1 MREKYFKNP
10 SLGSFFAAPLTA
22 GRFFVRIILIM
33 SHKGLNE
40 NEVLGLRKKFGENVL
55 TEKEKTPWL
64 SILFSQLKSPLIY
77 ILVIIGLI
85 SLFLKEY
92 LDLFLIW
99 AVIIL
104 NTLMGFSQEY
114 HVERTLAALRKIL
127 KPKTIVIRQGKRR
140 EIEVKELVPGD
151 LVVLGSGDKVPADG
165 NIIEG
170 INLLANEAILTGE
183 EEAVA
188 KTEKEGENGL
198 FMGTT
203 IIAGRG
209 VMEVLKIGKE
219 TAMGKIEQSLAGIK
233 EKKTPIQLKLDDFS
247 KTLAKVI
254 LIVCLFIFIAGL
266 LHRMEI
272 WEMFRFAII
281 LAVAAIPEGLPIA
294 ITVILALGMRRIL
307 KRQGLVKR
315 LISIETLGSTSVI
328 CTDKTGT
335 LTEGNMQVVRTD
347 FRDKKQALLGL
358 ILVNNQRT
366 NLEVAVWDYLKEK
379 EKINP
384 QEAFDSIGRVYE
396 EPFDSEKKYTMAVS
410 KIEGKETSFILGAP
424 EIILSFT
431 NVLNEEKNDIL
442 AKIEEWAE
450 EGLKILGVIQKDSGD
465 LKEKKEFSWL
475 GLIAVEDPI
484 RKEAKEAIDTVRAA
498 GIKVKIV
505 TGDYRKTAERIAIN
519 LGFKLEPQNVMEGGE
534 LETISEAELRKKI
547 DDITLFTRVTPHQK
561 QKIVKVLQE
570 KGEIVAMTGDGVNDA
585 PALKKADIGVA
596 VGDASDVAKEA
607 SDLILLDN
615 NFKTIVAA
623 VEEGRLIFSN
633 IKKVVA
639 YVLSNSF
646 VEIFLIFG
654 SMLFNLPYPL
664 TVVQILW
671 LHLICDGPPDIVLG
685 FEPKEKDLMKEKPQN
700 LRKESILSS
709 PMKFLIFGISFIV
722 GFLCLFFFWYVLKE
736 SHDLAFSRTLIFT
749 VVAVVDL
756 VYIFSFKNFKK
767 SIFRTENFFK
777 NKLLF
782 LGVAYGFLLTFAAIY
797 LPSLNRILGTQPLKP
812 FHWLLVLGV
821 AFITTLWA
829 ETVKM
834 IFNRPV
840 KVAKNRPTTGR

>member
-1 MREKYFKNP
+1 MMHQGLSESEVRE
-10 SLGSFFAAPLTA
+10 
-22 GRFFVRIILIM
+22 R
-33 SHKGLNE
+33 
-40 NEVLGLRKKFGENVL
+40 RKRFGENVL
-55 TEKEKTPWL
+55 AIKEKIAWF

-77 ILVIIGLI
+77 ILVIIGFI
-85 SLFLKEY
+85 SFFFKEY
-92 LDLFLIW
+92 FNLLLIW
-99 AVIIL
+99 AVIVL

-114 HVERTLAALRKIL
+114 HVEKTLAALRKIL
-127 KPKTIVIRQGKRR
+127 KPKTIVIRQSKRE
-140 EIEVKELVPGD
+140 EIEVRELVPGD

-170 INLLANEAILTGE
+170 INLLVNEAILTGE
-183 EEAVA
+183 EESVG
-188 KTEKEGENGL
+188 KTEKEGERAV

-233 EKKTPIQLKLDDFS
+233 EMKTPIQLKLGEFS
-247 KTLAKVI
+247 KSLAKVI
-254 LIVCLFIFIAGL
+254 LAVCLFIFIAGL
-266 LHRMEI
+266 FRRIEI
-272 WEMFRFAII
+272 LEIFRFSII

-307 KRQGLVKR
+307 KRRGLVKR
-315 LISIETLGSTSVI
+315 LISIEALGSTSVI

-347 FRDKKQALLGL
+347 FTDKKQALLGL
-358 ILVNNQRT
+358 ILANGQRT
-366 NLEVAVWDYLKEK
+366 NLEVALWDYLKEK

-384 QEAFDSIGRVYE
+384 QEIFDSTERIYE
-396 EPFDSEKKYTMAVS
+396 EPFDSEKKYTMTTN
-410 KIEGKETSFILGAP
+410 KIEGQEISFVLGAP
-424 EIILSFT
+424 EIVLSFSDAPQ
-431 NVLNEEKNDIL
+431 EEKNNIL
-442 AKIEEWAE
+442 AEIEEWADA
-450 EGLKILGVIQKDSGD
+450 GLKVLGLAQKERGD
-465 LKEKKEFSWL
+465 LKERKEFSWL
-475 GLIAVEDPI
+475 GLIAIEDPI
-484 RKEAKEAIDTVRAA
+484 RKEAKEAINAVLQA

-505 TGDYRKTAERIAIN
+505 TGDYKKTAERIAIN
-519 LGFKLEPQNVMEGGE
+519 LGFKLGPQSVIDGGE
-534 LETISEAELRKKI
+534 LEIISEEELKTKI
-547 DDITLFTRVTPHQK
+547 DDIVLFTRVTPHQK

-596 VGDASDVAKEA
+596 MGSASEVAKEA

-615 NFKTIVAA
+615 NFKTIAAA

-700 LRKESILSS
+700 LQKESILSNS
-709 PMKFLIFGISFIV
+709 MKLLIFGISFIV
-722 GFLCLFFFWYVLKE
+722 GFLCLFLFWYILKKTG
-736 SHDLAFSRTLIFT
+736 DLTFSRTLIFAS
-749 VVAVVDL
+749 VAVVDL
-756 VYIFSFKNFKK
+756 VYIFSFKNLKK

-797 LPSLNRILGTQPLKP
+797 LPGLNRILGTMPLQPL
-812 FHWLLVLGV
+812 HWL
-821 AFITTLWA
+821 FIFGIALIATLWT
-829 ETVKM
+829 EIIKM
-834 IFNRPV
+834 IFNKP
-840 KVAKNRPTTGR
+840 AKAT